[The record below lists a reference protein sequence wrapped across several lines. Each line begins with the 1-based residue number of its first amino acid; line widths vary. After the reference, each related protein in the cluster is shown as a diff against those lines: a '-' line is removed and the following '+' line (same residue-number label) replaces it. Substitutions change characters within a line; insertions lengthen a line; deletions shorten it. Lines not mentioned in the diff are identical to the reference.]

1 MNIVLPRDEK
11 FWAKRIFQAYVT
23 IMEKANIPTSF

>member
-11 FWAKRIFQAYVT
+11 FGANRIFQAYRT
-23 IMEKANIPTSF
+23 IMEKPNVPTSF